1 MNEAEENNKSNGY
14 EYELSNGFKHLP
26 DQIIVAYS
34 QGRAYKTG
42 RPLGVRIWRPSEL
55 GKLINAIPK
64 KYSRTQFEFL
74 LYTGM
79 RYVEAQALKD
89 RPDLFDGRTIHLT
102 PDVIAQKKK
111 CKFASRYVILSP
123 IGRRVVSDYL
133 DLKKALPNHTTWQEN
148 LGRWSVKAKIDPSY
162 VSCKSTRKTWES
174 FLIFTYP
181 MWRDKIFTSQGHTE
195 LTALR
200 NYVNL
205 PFTQK
210 DKDDMIAYVAGWSQ

>member
-1 MNEAEENNKSNGY
+1 MKQESKKDKSIGY
-14 EYELSNGFKHLP
+14 EYELSNGYEHLP
-26 DQIIVAYS
+26 EQIIVAYS
-34 QGRAYKTG
+34 KGRAYKTG
-42 RPLGVRIWRPSEL
+42 LPLGVRIWRPWEL
-55 GKLINAIPK
+55 GKLVSVIPK
-64 KYSRTQFEFL
+64 KHSRIMFEFL

-79 RYVEAQALKD
+79 RYVEAVSLKD
-89 RPDLFDGRTIHLT
+89 RPDLFDGNVIHLT

-133 DLKKALPNHTTWQEN
+133 DLDKKLPKYTTWQEN
-148 LGRWSVKAKIDPSY
+148 LQRWSVKANIDARY

-181 MWRDKIFTSQGHTE
+181 VWRDKIFVSQGHTE

-205 PFTQK
+205 PFSQK
-210 DKDDMIAYVAGWSQ
+210 DKDEMVSYVSGWGQ